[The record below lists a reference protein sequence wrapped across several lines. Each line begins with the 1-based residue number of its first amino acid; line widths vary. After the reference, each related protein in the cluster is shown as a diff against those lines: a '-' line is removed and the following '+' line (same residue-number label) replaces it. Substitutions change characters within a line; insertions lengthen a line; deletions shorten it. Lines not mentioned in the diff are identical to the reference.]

1 MTGATVRPDNV
12 LIESGQRAAP
22 RVDFSPTPEAYRAKG
37 TTQRQITMKCT
48 AVAETVMMWNT
59 SW

>member
-1 MTGATVRPDNV
+1 MTGVTVRPDSV
-12 LIESGQRAAP
+12 LIESAQRGAP
-22 RVDFSPTPEAYRAKG
+22 RVDVSTAPEAYRAKG
-37 TTQRQITMKCT
+37 TTQRQITMKCR

>member
-12 LIESGQRAAP
+12 LIESGQRGVP
-22 RVDFSPTPEAYRAKG
+22 RVDFSANPEAYRAKG
-37 TTQRQITMKCT
+37 TTQRQITMKCR